1 MHAYGEDEVQT
12 KNGKIYPQNI
22 KKNVPHLYSIS

>member
-12 KNGKIYPQNI
+12 KNGKIYPQKM
-22 KKNVPHLYSIS
+22 KKMFLIYIA

>member
-22 KKNVPHLYSIS
+22 KKMFLIYIA